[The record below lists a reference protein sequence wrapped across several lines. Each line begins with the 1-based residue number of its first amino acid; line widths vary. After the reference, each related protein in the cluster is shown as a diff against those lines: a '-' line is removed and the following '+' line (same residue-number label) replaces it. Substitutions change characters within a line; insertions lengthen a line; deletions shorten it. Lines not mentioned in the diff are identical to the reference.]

1 MDKFFQVIPQPFPH
15 NQKIMDPVTPT
26 QEWETCCSRSSSS
39 FVKYMVQV
47 LLGTLVLLF
56 SMVQIIN
63 KADNPAIY
71 FSLISGTVGTF
82 FPHPSMS
89 SAAAVTHK
97 NLRDELERQAV
108 TTPRSPPRSLLH
120 EPQPLQD
127 GAPDS

>member
-1 MDKFFQVIPQPFPH
+1 MFFFFSRLYRNPY
-15 NQKIMDPVTPT
+15 NQKNMDPVTPT

-89 SAAAVTHK
+89 SAAGVTQK
-97 NLRDELERQAV
+97 NLRDELERQAA
-108 TTPRSPPRSLLH
+108 TPRPPPRSLP
-120 EPQPLQD
+120 EPQPLPD
-127 GAPDS
+127 GGPSS

>member
-1 MDKFFQVIPQPFPH
+1 
-15 NQKIMDPVTPT
+15 MDPVTPT

-97 NLRDELERQAV
+97 NLRDELERQV
-108 TTPRSPPRSLLH
+108 ITTPRSPPRSLP
-120 EPQPLQD
+120 EPQPLPD
-127 GAPDS
+127 GAPEH